1 MRNVSLDRQN
11 TIVAMSQ
18 CRRTLCRQI
27 WPTVYFVPL
36 VSIRILNSLKFST
49 KRPRLFTQTDQAAW
63 SSGHVPHFLELRALN
78 LHRDTDH
85 PNWGL
90 SWLFSA
96 SRQLEG
102 YCRGYGTAACEI
114 WSLRSLISEK
124 WGFFSKIHTD
134 SSSYYSSETSEKS
147 IILHGVITSSVEAW
161 KPTKNTYS
169 VLSCLQV
176 SLTEDQQ

>member
-18 CRRTLCRQI
+18 CPTTLCRQI

-63 SSGHVPHFLELRALN
+63 SSGHVPHFWELRALN
-78 LHRDTDH
+78 LHRDRDH
-85 PNWGL
+85 PDWGL

-102 YCRGYGTAACEI
+102 YCLGYGTAACEI

-124 WGFFSKIHTD
+124 LNFFFQNSHRFIIVHP
-134 SSSYYSSETSEKS
+134 SSYHSSETSKK
-147 IILHGVITSSVEAW
+147 T
-161 KPTKNTYS
+161 
-169 VLSCLQV
+169 LSYTV
-176 SLTEDQQ
+176 